1 MIITVVLM
9 ECNILYTLHPIF
21 IFNYSEVYTIIVC
34 IVTVKVIVYIIIV
47 LLAENF
53 NYKNLK
59 SQITINKCKT
69 QNQGCMTLYGI
80 SENIWIHLL
89 KPQTHALLH

>member
-21 IFNYSEVYTIIVC
+21 IFNYSEVYT
-34 IVTVKVIVYIIIV
+34 IIV